1 MMLWGILPDVGGCVV
16 AVGEVVGSGVA
27 VVVFV
32 GGVVGLGV
40 GTVPS
45 VRVCERGGGGGGGG
59 GGGVK
64 DR

>member
-1 MMLWGILPDVGGCVV
+1 MLWGILPDVGGCVV
-16 AVGEVVGSGVA
+16 AVGEVVGSGI
-27 VVVFV
+27 VVVFI

-45 VRVCERGGGGGGGG
+45 VRVCERGGG
-59 GGGVK
+59 VK

>member
-1 MMLWGILPDVGGCVV
+1 MLWGILPDVGGCVV

-27 VVVFV
+27 VVVFI

-45 VRVCERGGGGGGGG
+45 VRVCERGGGGGGGE
-59 GGGVK
+59 
-64 DR
+64 